1 MKLKNP
7 IQDMR
12 TIKGL
17 LTGAEDIAR
26 GAGESQPGAEHL
38 LLSALEM
45 PEGSARRSFERIGA
59 DPHAF
64 GPAVA
69 AQHAE
74 ALRAMGL
81 EPPDEEALAPG
92 RGPGPKPSRWY
103 RANASLQSAFQRA
116 GELARD
122 DGTWMNGAHVVV
134 AVAGME
140 HGTAARALRA
150 MGVDREQLA
159 AAAATEARAAPK
171 R

>member
-17 LTGAEDIAR
+17 LTGAEAIAR
-26 GAGESQPGAEHL
+26 EAGESQPGAEHL
-38 LLSALEM
+38 LLSALAM
-45 PEGSARRSFERIGA
+45 PEGSARRALERIGA
-59 DPHAF
+59 DPDAF
-64 GPAVA
+64 GPAIA

-74 ALRAMGL
+74 ALRALGI
-81 EPPDEEALAPG
+81 EPPPEEALVPASEA
-92 RGPGPKPSRWY
+92 KPSRWY
-103 RANASLQSAFQRA
+103 RANASLQTAFQRA

-140 HGTAARALRA
+140 HGTAARALSA

-159 AAAATEARAAPK
+159 AAAAAEARAAPP

>member
-12 TIKGL
+12 TIKAL
-17 LTGAEDIAR
+17 LTGAEAIAR
-26 GAGESQPGAEHL
+26 EAGESQPGAEHL
-38 LLSALEM
+38 LLSALAM
-45 PEGSARRSFERIGA
+45 PEGSARRAFERIGA
-59 DPHAF
+59 DPDAF
-64 GPAVA
+64 GPAIA

-74 ALRAMGL
+74 ALRMVGI
-81 EPPDEEALAPG
+81 EPPPEETLAP
-92 RGPGPKPSRWY
+92 PPAAKPSRLY
-103 RANASLQSAFQRA
+103 RASGSLQNAFQRA

-122 DGTWMNGAHVVV
+122 DGTWMNGAHVVL

-150 MGVDREQLA
+150 MGVDRERLA
-159 AAAATEARAAPK
+159 AAAAVEARAAPS

>member
-17 LTGAEDIAR
+17 LTGAEDIAAR
-26 GAGESQPGAEHL
+26 AGESQPGAEHL

-59 DPHAF
+59 DPDAL
-64 GPAVA
+64 GPAIA
-69 AQHAE
+69 AQHVD
-74 ALRAMGL
+74 ALRAMGI
-81 EPPDEEALAPG
+81 EPPSEEALTPVAKT
-92 RGPGPKPSRWY
+92 KPSRWY
-103 RANASLQSAFQRA
+103 RANASLQFAFQRA

-122 DGTWMNGAHVVV
+122 DGIWMNGAHVVV
-134 AVAGME
+134 AVAAME
-140 HGTAARALRA
+140 HGTAARALRG

-159 AAAATEARAAPK
+159 AAAASEARAAPP

>member
-17 LTGAEDIAR
+17 LTGAEAIAR
-26 GAGESQPGAEHL
+26 EAGESQPGAEHL
-38 LLSALEM
+38 LLSALAM
-45 PEGSARRSFERIGA
+45 PEGSARRAFERIGA
-59 DPHAF
+59 DPDAF
-64 GPAVA
+64 GPAIT

-74 ALRAMGL
+74 ALRALGI
-81 EPPDEEALAPG
+81 EPPPEEALVPASEAT
-92 RGPGPKPSRWY
+92 PSRWY
-103 RANASLQSAFQRA
+103 RANASLQTAFQRA

-140 HGTAARALRA
+140 HGTAARALSA

-159 AAAATEARAAPK
+159 AAAAAEARAAPP

>member
-26 GAGESQPGAEHL
+26 RAGESQPGAEHL
-38 LLSALEM
+38 LLAALEM

-59 DPHAF
+59 DPDAF
-64 GPAVA
+64 GPAIA
-69 AQHAE
+69 AQHTG
-74 ALRAMGL
+74 ALRAMGI
-81 EPPDEEALAPG
+81 EPPAEEALAPA
-92 RGPGPKPSRWY
+92 PETKPSRWY

-122 DGTWMNGAHVVV
+122 DGTWMTGAHVVV

-159 AAAATEARAAPK
+159 AAAATEARAAPP